1 MRKLTL
7 TFALAF
13 AATTALVRPAAA
25 DGPDRFLVW
34 AGCTVGGQW
43 HYVLRIGAPG
53 ETQSAAM
60 TFLRQ
65 TVNCDPGSFD
75 LLMSPIYD

>member
-25 DGPDRFLVW
+25 DGPDRFGVQV
-34 AGCTVGGQW
+34 GCTVNGVW
-43 HYVLRIGAPG
+43 HYAVMVGAPG
-53 ETQSAAM
+53 EAQSTAM
-60 TFLRQ
+60 TLLRQ
-65 TVNCDPGSFD
+65 TNNCDPGSFD
-75 LLMSPIYD
+75 LGMYPIYD